1 VDGDRS
7 IAAVFQDILRNVQE
21 IVRSEVRLAKAEVRD
36 EASKALSSTVWLV
49 GGAVAAQ
56 LALLFLLW
64 TITYALALV
73 MPMWGAAL
81 VVSGVVAAVAAV
93 LLKIGFRRFAL
104 VHAEPERTVA
114 TIKENVAWVRQS
126 SK

>member
-1 VDGDRS
+1 MDGDRS

>member
-1 VDGDRS
+1 MDGDRS

-36 EASKALSSTVWLV
+36 EASKALSSTAWLV
-49 GGAVAAQ
+49 GGAVAGQ
-56 LALLFLLW
+56 LALLFALW

-73 MPMWGAAL
+73 IPMWAAAL
-81 VVSGVVAAVAAV
+81 AVSGVMAVVAAV
-93 LLKIGFRRFAL
+93 LLKVGFRRFAL
-104 VHAEPERTVA
+104 VHTEPERTVA